1 MDNASIR
8 NDLLEIFQAAIASVN
23 GRTVM
28 FNALSSARISEPVAV
43 ISVGKAAV
51 DMALGVQDVCGDQIQ
66 KGLVITKQGHINDA
80 PYLSENFT
88 VLESEHPVPGQKS
101 LIAGNALLD
110 FCYGLE
116 DISKVIVCISGGAS
130 SLVEVLP
137 PGLMLQDIQDLTESL
152 LASGLDIQRINA
164 VRRKLSEIKGG
175 RLATRLLG
183 RDVLAFYISDVPEDD
198 VAVIGSGLLAAK
210 QEPASALGNDLFQL
224 PHMPAQLSPDFPV
237 FENIIH
243 RIVANL
249 DQAKLAAAKAA
260 KNLGYEVNVH
270 EEFLDQ
276 SVEITAKNIVDF
288 MKHATS
294 GIHIWGGETVVELPE
309 HPGRG
314 GRNQHL
320 ALHMAKEIQGRL
332 DLIMLAAG
340 TDGTDGVTD
349 DAGALVDGSTVERGE
364 RNGRD
369 IDNDLQQANSNA
381 FLEASGDLITTG
393 PTGTNVMDLLIAYKV
408 I

>member
-1 MDNASIR
+1 MI
-8 NDLLEIFQAAIASVN
+8 I
-23 GRTVM
+23 
-28 FNALSSARISEPVAV
+28 
-43 ISVGKAAV
+43 
-51 DMALGVQDVCGDQIQ
+51 
-66 KGLVITKQGHINDA
+66 
-80 PYLSENFT
+80 
-88 VLESEHPVPGQKS
+88 
-101 LIAGNALLD
+101 
-110 FCYGLE
+110 
-116 DISKVIVCISGGAS
+116 
-130 SLVEVLP
+130 
-137 PGLMLQDIQDLTESL
+137 
-152 LASGLDIQRINA
+152 
-164 VRRKLSEIKGG
+164 
-175 RLATRLLG
+175 
-183 RDVLAFYISDVPEDD
+183 
-198 VAVIGSGLLAAK
+198 
-210 QEPASALGNDLFQL
+210 
-224 PHMPAQLSPDFPV
+224 PV

-320 ALHMAKEIQGRL
+320 ALHMAKEIQGRS
-332 DLIMLAAG
+332 DLIILTAG

-369 IDNDLQQANSNA
+369 IDNDLQQANSNV

-393 PTGTNVMDLLIAYKV
+393 PTGTNVMDLLIAYKDR
-408 I
+408 